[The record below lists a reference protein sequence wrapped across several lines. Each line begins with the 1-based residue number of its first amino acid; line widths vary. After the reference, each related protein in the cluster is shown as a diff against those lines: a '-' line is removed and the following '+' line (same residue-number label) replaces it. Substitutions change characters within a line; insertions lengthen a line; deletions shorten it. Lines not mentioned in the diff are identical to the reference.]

1 MLKPKDILALEALGL
16 GGDGGGGSSVTV
28 EPLTVTENGTTTAP
42 SGKAYSPVTVNV
54 PTPTPSL
61 QSKSVTVTQNGTQS
75 ITPDSGYDGLSSV
88 AVTTNVPNPN
98 YVETITGTLMNPFGT
113 MTTTEIQSLIDSLM
127 ANEVTLVLNFTATFL
142 GKVYYI
148 RTAATQAVN
157 NSGSVLSRIAFDVFK
172 SASSDWLGFYVTYRI
187 NQGSLAAQTSVY
199 FRDAYDETLYN
210 SVSLEQFLQ
219 DATVSATTM
228 TIIHHPLPSNG

>member
-28 EPLTVTENGTTTAP
+28 EPLTVTQNGTTTAP

-61 QSKSVTVTQNGTQS
+61 QSKSVTVTQNGTQN

-98 YVETITGTLMNPFGT
+98 YVETISGTIGNPWGGRFAAIRDAVEVGNATAYITYSGT
-113 MTTTEIQSLIDSLM
+113 KAYASIETISGLSAIKQVAFSGLDPVSKVDEWGFEF
-127 ANEVTLVLNFTATFL
+127 ARFL
-142 GKVYYI
+142 YDY
-148 RTAATQAVN
+148 
-157 NSGSVLSRIAFDVFK
+157 SDGSVVSEQTDPYLWAGESTASNRWGGADLSS
-172 SASSDWLGFYVTYRI
+172 SASC
-187 NQGSLAAQTSVY
+187 
-199 FRDAYDETLYN
+199 TL
-210 SVSLEQFLQ
+210 
-219 DATVSATTM
+219 
-228 TIIHHPLPSNG
+228 TIIHHPLPDSE